1 MSDYTFKFEVNHL
14 SLLLLNNAVNK
25 YLETRPGG
33 SPLEQ
38 QAIKEIQLEINRAL
52 LDASFLIDKSQD

>member
-25 YLETRPGG
+25 YLETWPGG